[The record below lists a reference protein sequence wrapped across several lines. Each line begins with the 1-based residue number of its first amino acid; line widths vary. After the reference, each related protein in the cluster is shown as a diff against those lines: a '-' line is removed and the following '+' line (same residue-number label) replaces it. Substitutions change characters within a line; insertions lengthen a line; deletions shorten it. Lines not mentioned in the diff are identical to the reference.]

1 MKESELLSSEIK
13 IKKGLMKK
21 KKNRKINS
29 TPKQI
34 KREKEKGIKSL
45 SEKKSAKIGKNS
57 PAFLLFSYN

>member
-1 MKESELLSSEIK
+1 
-13 IKKGLMKK
+13 MKK

>member
-1 MKESELLSSEIK
+1 MLVIK
-13 IKKGLMKK
+13 INKV
-21 KKNRKINS
+21 NVTNPNVR
-29 TPKQI
+29 